1 MSHCTQTLSAP
12 RRSIGLLPRL
22 LVLAILFAAELLII
36 SVWLDNAALTS
47 RGGLIGLVGQWG
59 AWTVRGI
66 VGFAAIFLTF
76 AYLKSNAALV
86 HISNQV
92 EQAPVG
98 RVFLAA
104 HLLAMAT
111 FGALSW
117 ALYGNH
123 MVAFFAD
130 LSAPLWLVAGGSGI
144 AFAAFSLI
152 PLTLWVRLIR
162 ETGSLW
168 AYALVA
174 VVSACVMGRYSQS
187 LWMPSAHLTFDVVK
201 AFLSPFVAGII
212 ADPAAMQLGT
222 AKFSVKIASECSG
235 FEGAGLILAFG
246 VMWLWLFRREC
257 RFPQALVLIPAG
269 VATIFLLNAMRITAL
284 ILMGNAGA
292 QQIAQGGFHSQAGWI
307 AFNAVALGFS
317 FAARRVPWLT
327 TREQPARSIGDRSSE
342 NATAAYLLPLLSILA
357 VGMVTA
363 AASGDFEWLYPMR
376 FLAAAGALWI
386 LRKRYAGLDWKF
398 SWFGPALGVL
408 VFATWI
414 AMDALL
420 KATTSDAMPHALAD
434 VSTPIRATWIVFR
447 TLSAI
452 VTVPIAEEL
461 AFRGFLLRR
470 LVSPDF
476 EALPL
481 RTFTWLGLG
490 NSSVAFG
497 LLHGNLWFAGILA
510 GLFYAWA
517 LIRRGRIGEAVI
529 AHATTNALL
538 VGYVLIFHKWHLW

>member
-1 MSHCTQTLSAP
+1 MSHRTQTLSAP

-47 RGGLIGLVGQWG
+47 RGGLIGLVGEWG

-327 TREQPARSIGDRSSE
+327 TRE
-342 NATAAYLLPLLSILA
+342 
-357 VGMVTA
+357 
-363 AASGDFEWLYPMR
+363 
-376 FLAAAGALWI
+376 
-386 LRKRYAGLDWKF
+386 
-398 SWFGPALGVL
+398 
-408 VFATWI
+408 
-414 AMDALL
+414 
-420 KATTSDAMPHALAD
+420 
-434 VSTPIRATWIVFR
+434 
-447 TLSAI
+447 
-452 VTVPIAEEL
+452 
-461 AFRGFLLRR
+461 
-470 LVSPDF
+470 
-476 EALPL
+476 
-481 RTFTWLGLG
+481 
-490 NSSVAFG
+490 
-497 LLHGNLWFAGILA
+497 
-510 GLFYAWA
+510 
-517 LIRRGRIGEAVI
+517 
-529 AHATTNALL
+529 
-538 VGYVLIFHKWHLW
+538 